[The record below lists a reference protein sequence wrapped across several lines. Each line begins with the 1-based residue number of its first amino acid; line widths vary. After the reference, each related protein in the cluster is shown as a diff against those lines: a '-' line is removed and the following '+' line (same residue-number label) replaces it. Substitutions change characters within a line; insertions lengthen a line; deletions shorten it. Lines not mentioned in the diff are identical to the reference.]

1 MSLYWGR
8 RALAWLIVRR
18 PGLSCRTEGMLP
30 LARLI
35 RCAIVTSGTR
45 NALAISAAVR
55 PPTCQN
61 SQGYISRVTT
71 LVTTSAAAHTT
82 LRLSQA
88 LRRIA
93 RPSLL

>member
-8 RALAWLIVRR
+8 ALARLILRR
-18 PGLSCRTEGMLP
+18 PGLSCRTEYISR

-35 RCAIVTSGTR
+35 HSAILTSGTR
-45 NALAISAAVR
+45 NTLAISAAAR

-61 SQGYISRVTT
+61 SKDYISRVTT
-71 LVTTSAAAHTT
+71 LATTSVAPHTWS
-82 LRLSQA
+82 RLSQA

>member
-1 MSLYWGR
+1 VSLYWGQ
-8 RALAWLIVRR
+8 ALARLIVRR
-18 PGLSCRTEGMLP
+18 PGLSCRTDGMSP

-35 RCAIVTSGTR
+35 RCAIVTDGTR

-61 SQGYISRVTT
+61 SKGYISRVTT
-71 LVTTSAAAHTT
+71 LVTASAAPHTR